1 MAGSTWLRT
10 RLRTAAPGQAM
21 PACAPDGGWRRL
33 ARPRRPACPG
43 GGRRRLANHGGL
55 RARAEGGGAWPAT
68 AACALGGGRRR
79 LASHGGL
86 RAGRLAGPPPGVPA
100 PGLEGRDGRQ
110 EA

>member
-1 MAGSTWLRT
+1 M
-10 RLRTAAPGQAM
+10 RLRIEFVGTWNGPANVAAAL
-21 PACAPDGGWRRL
+21 C
-33 ARPRRPACPG
+33 RPARRTEG
-43 GGRRRLANHGGL
+43 GGAWPGHGGL
-55 RARAEGGGAWPAT
+55 RARAEGGGAWPTT
-68 AACALGGGRRR
+68 AAYALGGGRRR